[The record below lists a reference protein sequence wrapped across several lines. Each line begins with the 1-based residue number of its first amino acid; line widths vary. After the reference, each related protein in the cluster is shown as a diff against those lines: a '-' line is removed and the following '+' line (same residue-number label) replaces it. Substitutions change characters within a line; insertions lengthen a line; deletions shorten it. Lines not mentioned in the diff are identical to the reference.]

1 MHKSTGLLPKR
12 FQIYSHS
19 KHFSL
24 LSDLGVGKKQT
35 FIHVVLAVC
44 FIFCVFFDQLLI

>member
-44 FIFCVFFDQLLI
+44 FIFCVVFDQLLI